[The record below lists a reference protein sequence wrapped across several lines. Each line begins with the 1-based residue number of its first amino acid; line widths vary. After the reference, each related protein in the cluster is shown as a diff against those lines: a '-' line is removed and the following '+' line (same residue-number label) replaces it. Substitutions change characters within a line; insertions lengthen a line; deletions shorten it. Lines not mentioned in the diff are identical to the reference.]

1 MAIFVSSGTVL
12 TVFATPC
19 QNTIR
24 TERHAQCRRLELQR
38 RPEAREYLNE
48 ALAYVGE
55 GVIHHAGLIPEAIV
69 SACSQNERRG
79 LPKCYG
85 ILPQNRKIQSQ
96 TPEDPLSPHLSI
108 APSGLVLAPF

>member
-55 GVIHHAGLIPEAIV
+55 GVIHHACLVPKAIV
-69 SACSQNERRG
+69 F
-79 LPKCYG
+79 
-85 ILPQNRKIQSQ
+85 
-96 TPEDPLSPHLSI
+96 
-108 APSGLVLAPF
+108 SGDLEFIKL